1 MITANEL
8 YFSYTD
14 APPWVLQALNL
25 QVKPGDY
32 ISVVGDNGS
41 GKSTLIRLLLAFLK
55 PTKGSIEMA
64 TGNIGY
70 VPQRRDATDAG
81 FPISLYESLNAYRKL
96 KKRPVTAI
104 QEAVASVGL
113 ADKLHELLGNLSG
126 GQQQKALIARA
137 LIGKPSLV
145 ILDEPSTGIDPTS
158 QREIYQL
165 LNTLNREQG
174 MTIVSVEHNLEAAVF
189 NSTKIYH
196 LHGGSGHL
204 CSPERFRQ
212 EYLA

>member
-8 YFSYTD
+8 YFSYSD
-14 APPWVLQALNL
+14 APPWILQALNL

-32 ISVVGDNGS
+32 ISIVGDNGS
-41 GKSTLIRLLLAFLK
+41 GKSTLIRLLLSFLK
-55 PTKGSIEMA
+55 PTKGTIQVA
-64 TGNIGY
+64 TNSIGY
-70 VPQRRDATDAG
+70 VPQRRDAVDAG
-81 FPISLYESLNAYRKL
+81 FPITLYESLNAYRKL
-96 KKRPVTAI
+96 KKRPAATI
-104 QEAVASVGL
+104 QDAAESVGL
-113 ADKLHELLGNLSG
+113 GDKLNELLGNLSG

-137 LIGKPSLV
+137 LIGNPSLL

-158 QREIYQL
+158 QKEIYQL
-165 LNTLNREQG
+165 LNALNREHG
-174 MTIVSVEHNLEAAVF
+174 MTIVSVEHNLDAAVF

-196 LHGGSGHL
+196 LRDGSGHL